1 MHVYDI
7 ASELYNEMLVS
18 YFTKYEKFSNEKIKK
33 IGPKYDLTN
42 LMLNACDSKRWFT
55 EKHVNDSKLKGDR
68 KEALD
73 DVPRLERL

>member
-1 MHVYDI
+1 
-7 ASELYNEMLVS
+7 MLVS

-42 LMLNACDSKRWFT
+42 LMLNSYDSKRWFT
-55 EKHVNDSKLKGDR
+55 EKHVNDSNLKGDR

-73 DVPRLERL
+73 DVPRLERLWWSKKGNWL

>member
-1 MHVYDI
+1 MYDI

-42 LMLNACDSKRWFT
+42 LMLNAYDSKRWFT

>member
-1 MHVYDI
+1 
-7 ASELYNEMLVS
+7 MLVS

-42 LMLNACDSKRWFT
+42 LMLNSYDSKRWFT

-73 DVPRLERL
+73 DVPRLKRLWWSKKGNWL

>member
-1 MHVYDI
+1 
-7 ASELYNEMLVS
+7 MLVS

-42 LMLNACDSKRWFT
+42 LMLNSYDSKRWFT

-73 DVPRLERL
+73 DVPRLERLWWSKKGNWL

>member
-1 MHVYDI
+1 
-7 ASELYNEMLVS
+7 MLVS

-42 LMLNACDSKRWFT
+42 LMLNSYDSKRWFT

>member
-1 MHVYDI
+1 MHVYDT

-18 YFTKYEKFSNEKIKK
+18 YFTKYEKFSNDPKYD
-33 IGPKYDLTN
+33 PKYDLTN
-42 LMLNACDSKRWFT
+42 LMLNAYDSKRWFT